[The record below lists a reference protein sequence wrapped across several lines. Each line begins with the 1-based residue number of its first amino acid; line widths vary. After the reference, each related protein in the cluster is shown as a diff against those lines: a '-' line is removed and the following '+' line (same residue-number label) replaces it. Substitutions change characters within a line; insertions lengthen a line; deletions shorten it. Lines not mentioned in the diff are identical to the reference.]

1 MMPAKQGDLD
11 NFCGIY
17 SLVNAVS
24 HLYRNRLKRKNLY
37 LKLINQYHQKYNIID
52 LANYGMTNVEMDN
65 LITEV
70 LQQGYYYQHYPIT
83 ITMPYRRISKLT
95 TPQLFSQ
102 INQFL
107 NKYPDNRTS
116 VIIGTQYHWSVV
128 RAIDGE
134 FVYFSDSSN
143 FNKVSRRKFSL
154 VNQHKTYKIYFD
166 DIYFFERAI

>member
-1 MMPAKQGDLD
+1 MMPAKQGSLD

-24 HLYRNRLKRKNLY
+24 HLYTNRLKRKNLY
-37 LKLINQYHQKYNIID
+37 LKLVNQYHQKYNIID
-52 LANYGMTNVEMDN
+52 LVNYGMTNVEMDN

-70 LQQGYYYQHYPIT
+70 LQQGCYYQHYPIT
-83 ITMPYRRISKLT
+83 ITMPYRHVSKLT

-107 NKYPDNRTS
+107 NKYPDNRTA

-134 FVYFSDSSN
+134 FVYFLDSSN
-143 FNKVSRRKFSL
+143 FNKIYRHKFSL
-154 VNQHKTYKIYFD
+154 VNPRETYQICLD
-166 DIYFFERAI
+166 DIYFFERAT